1 MLQNLLPPKSMN
13 QLSIA
18 ICTRDRWSEV
28 QRTFERLQEL
38 GFDQCPL
45 LVGDDASSQL
55 CPIDFSSWSGEYHVH
70 RSEEHIGYIPHRNRL
85 VEASKTPY
93 VLVLDDD
100 SNPTSGDFTEAMEI
114 LESPE
119 VAVVGFPV
127 RLPSGDWQ
135 VPPQGSKK
143 RHRSFIGCAHIV
155 KRSLFLKSGGYRR
168 ELVHQGEEM
177 DLGARLFSASLQC
190 MHCDEPAFE
199 HRFTQANRSYERMDY
214 FGTRNELL
222 FYAWYAPACLCPF
235 LVTKILIKRCLLFL
249 KVRRLS
255 VLKGILA
262 WMRDGNSLKMF
273 RRRFTRAQ
281 WRAYRA
287 LPY

>member
-1 MLQNLLPPKSMN
+1 MN
-13 QLSIA
+13 QLSIS
-18 ICTRDRWSEV
+18 ICTRNRWAEV
-28 QRTFERLQEL
+28 QQTIKNLQSCGL
-38 GFDQCPL
+38 DQCPL
-45 LVGDDASSQL
+45 LIGDDASSEP
-55 CPIDFSSWSGEYHVH
+55 CPIDFSIWNGKHHVF
-70 RSEEHIGYIPHRNRL
+70 RSDENIGYIRHRNRL
-85 VEASKTPY
+85 IEASTTPY

-100 SNPTSGDFTEAMEI
+100 SNPTSGDFAEAMEM
-114 LESPE
+114 LENPA

-127 RLPSGDWQ
+127 RLPRGDWQ
-135 VPPQGSKK
+135 VRPQKSNQ

-155 KRSLFLKSGGYRR
+155 KRSLFLTSGGYRE

-190 MHCDEPAFE
+190 IHCDQPAFE

-222 FYAWYAPACLCPF
+222 FHDWYAPALFSLP
-235 LVTKILIKRCLLFL
+235 LLAKILLKRSLLAL
-249 KVRRLS
+249 KVRRAS
-255 VLKGILA
+255 VLKGIVA
-262 WMRDGNSLKMF
+262 WIRYRSSLKMF
-273 RRRFTRAQ
+273 RKRFTPAE